1 MKFREI
7 KNTKKT
13 RFRNLCY
20 TRDMNPIQQRLLD
33 IAKLENIEKLRRVD
47 LVEMVNCEYPS
58 QITYHLGQLV
68 KRGDLVRKD
77 GRLVPALATNAGLIR
92 IPVMGEADCG
102 EATKFAD
109 GRIVDNLAVSPS
121 VLKPKLSERLY
132 ALIARGDSMN
142 RAEVQGKTIEDGDYI
157 VIEKKDTYVP
167 ADGDIVVSIIG
178 GLANI
183 KRLRRDNARQRLLL
197 LSESHRQEDYA
208 PIVISENDDF
218 VVEGKV
224 VDVVKGVRE

>member
-1 MKFREI
+1 
-7 KNTKKT
+7 
-13 RFRNLCY
+13 
-20 TRDMNPIQQRLLD
+20 MNPIQQRLLD

-58 QITYHLGQLV
+58 QITHHLRQLV

-77 GRLVPALATNAGLIR
+77 GRLVPALATNAGVIR

-109 GRIVDNLAVSPS
+109 GRIVDHLAVSPS
-121 VLKPKLSERLY
+121 VIKPKLSERLY
-132 ALIARGDSMN
+132 ALVARGDSMN
-142 RAEVQGKTIEDGDYI
+142 RAKVQGKTIEDGDYI
-157 VIEKKDTYVP
+157 IIEKKDTYVP
-167 ADGDIVVSIIG
+167 VDGDIVVSIIG

-224 VDVVKGVRE
+224 VDVVKGVRQ

>member
-1 MKFREI
+1 
-7 KNTKKT
+7 
-13 RFRNLCY
+13 
-20 TRDMNPIQQRLLD
+20 MNPIQQKLLD
-33 IAKLENIEKLRRVD
+33 IDKLENIEQLRRVD

-58 QITYHLGQLV
+58 QITHHLRQLV

-77 GRLVPALATNAGLIR
+77 GRLVPALATNAGVIR

-109 GRIVDNLAVSPS
+109 GRIVDHLAVSPS
-121 VLKPKLSERLY
+121 VIKPKLSERLY

-142 RAEVQGKTIEDGDYI
+142 RAEVRGKTIEDGDYI
-157 VIEKKDTYVP
+157 IIEKKDTYVP
-167 ADGDIVVSIIG
+167 VDGDIVVSIIG

-218 VVEGKV
+218 MVEGKV
-224 VDVVKGVRE
+224 VDVVKGVKV

>member
-1 MKFREI
+1 
-7 KNTKKT
+7 
-13 RFRNLCY
+13 
-20 TRDMNPIQQRLLD
+20 MNPIQQKLLD
-33 IAKLENIEKLRRVD
+33 IAKLEDIEKLRRVD

-58 QITYHLGQLV
+58 QITHHLRQLV

-77 GRLVPALATNAGLIR
+77 GRLVPALATNAGVIR

-109 GRIVDNLAVSPS
+109 GRIVDHLAVSPS
-121 VLKPKLSERLY
+121 VIKPKLSERLY

-142 RAEVQGKTIEDGDYI
+142 RAEVRGKTIEDGDYI
-157 VIEKKDTYVP
+157 IIEKKDTYVP
-167 ADGDIVVSIIG
+167 VDGDIVVSIIG

-218 VVEGKV
+218 MVEGKV
-224 VDVVKGVRE
+224 VDVVKGVKV

>member
-1 MKFREI
+1 
-7 KNTKKT
+7 
-13 RFRNLCY
+13 
-20 TRDMNPIQQRLLD
+20 MNPIQQKLLD
-33 IAKLENIEKLRRVD
+33 IAKLEDIEQLRRVD

-58 QITYHLGQLV
+58 QITHHLRQLV

-77 GRLVPALATNAGLIR
+77 GRLVPALATNAGVIR

-132 ALIARGDSMN
+132 ALVARGDSMN
-142 RAEVQGKTIEDGDYI
+142 RAEVRGKTIEDGDYI
-157 VIEKKDTYVP
+157 IIEKKDTYVP
-167 ADGDIVVSIIG
+167 VDGDIVVSIIG

-218 VVEGKV
+218 MVEGKV
-224 VDVVKGVRE
+224 VDVVKGVKV

>member
-1 MKFREI
+1 
-7 KNTKKT
+7 
-13 RFRNLCY
+13 
-20 TRDMNPIQQRLLD
+20 MNPIQQKLLD
-33 IAKLENIEKLRRVD
+33 IAKLEDIEQLRRVD

-58 QITYHLGQLV
+58 QITHHLRQLV

-77 GRLVPALATNAGLIR
+77 GRLVPALATNAGVIR

-109 GRIVDNLAVSPS
+109 GRIVDHLAVSPS
-121 VLKPKLSERLY
+121 VIKPKLSERLY

-157 VIEKKDTYVP
+157 IIEKKDTYVP
-167 ADGDIVVSIIG
+167 VDGDIVVSIIG

-224 VDVVKGVRE
+224 VDVVKGVRQ

>member
-1 MKFREI
+1 
-7 KNTKKT
+7 
-13 RFRNLCY
+13 
-20 TRDMNPIQQRLLD
+20 MNPIQQKLLD
-33 IAKLENIEKLRRVD
+33 IDKLENIEKLRRVD

-58 QITYHLGQLV
+58 QITHHLRQLV

-77 GRLVPALATNAGLIR
+77 GRLVPALATNAGVIR

-109 GRIVDNLAVSPS
+109 GRIVDHLAVSPS
-121 VLKPKLSERLY
+121 VIKPKLSERLY

-142 RAEVQGKTIEDGDYI
+142 RAEVRGKTIEDGDYI
-157 VIEKKDTYVP
+157 IIEKKDTYVP
-167 ADGDIVVSIIG
+167 VDGDIVVSIIG

-224 VDVVKGVRE
+224 VDVVKGVRQ